1 MSIFGAITTFAAAS
15 LTNALLDSSAK
26 QNAPPPAHEQQPQ
39 QPQQRRQTNSSGSG
53 HSHPKKSILP
63 QKEAA
68 TAASSRIIELSP
80 SPPLRP
86 IRSKKCTSAKITTNN
101 NTTSATTPQTQ
112 LSESRTV
119 RPVIMQPAGLPQNSI
134 WTTMSYPIPRGPC
147 LQKSSLISACSCQRF
162 MVHPLKATTS
172 FDCDGCSHHASFHKM
187 KSHEE
192 EVENAARFRES
203 LLTVES
209 SVGNRDVRDAG
220 SGRRTVG
227 LIQGRVE
234 LEEEEGDD
242 DTVDEDGEFLE
253 PEKKRRAVAA
263 GKKVVTSRTTS
274 ARGGKRKRIGEQV
287 LIAD

>member
-15 LTNALLDSSAK
+15 LTNALLNSPTE

-39 QPQQRRQTNSSGSG
+39 QPHQRRQTNSSGSG

-68 TAASSRIIELSP
+68 SSRIIELSP

-86 IRSKKCTSAKITTNN
+86 IRSKKNTSAKITTSNTATT
-101 NTTSATTPQTQ
+101 NTTTTTQTQ
-112 LSESRTV
+112 FSESRTV

-147 LQKSSLISACSCQRF
+147 LQKSSLISGCSCQRF

-209 SVGNRDVRDAG
+209 SVGNCDGRGAG
-220 SGRRTVG
+220 GGRRTVG